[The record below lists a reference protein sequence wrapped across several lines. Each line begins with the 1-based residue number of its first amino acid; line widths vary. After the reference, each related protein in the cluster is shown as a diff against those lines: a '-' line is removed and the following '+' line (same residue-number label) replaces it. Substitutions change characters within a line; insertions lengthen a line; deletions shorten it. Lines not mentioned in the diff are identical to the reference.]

1 MLEFEIAPPRAD
13 ERTTL
18 LAMLD
23 MQRATVLWKLDGLSL
38 EDAKRPL
45 VESGT
50 SLLGSIKHLA
60 YVEKWWFEDFI
71 AGGSPEN
78 PYSEKSPDGEWR
90 IEEGETI
97 EGISKFYVDAVEASN
112 VIINNA
118 PDLDVLG
125 SMDVGPEHRRQRSL
139 RWVLVHMVEETARH
153 AGQMDIMRELV
164 DNATGYYPE

>member
-1 MLEFEIAPPRAD
+1 MCIRD
-13 ERTTL
+13 
-18 LAMLD
+18 
-23 MQRATVLWKLDGLSL
+23 
-38 EDAKRPL
+38 
-45 VESGT
+45 
-50 SLLGSIKHLA
+50 
-60 YVEKWWFEDFI
+60 
-71 AGGSPEN
+71 
-78 PYSEKSPDGEWR
+78 SEKSPDGEWR